1 MIFGSPDC
9 KKSFWE
15 RREKKSNREK
25 KKRTRPEKS
34 VDTPV
39 LFDTVGA
46 WALPEIVEGVEEND
60 VVTAGGFDG
69 ADGSRLLG
77 RGGNSDTVVTT
88 LVRPAGFDTH
98 DALTTD
104 RGNSLHLLQ

>member
-1 MIFGSPDC
+1 M
-9 KKSFWE
+9 
-15 RREKKSNREK
+15 
-25 KKRTRPEKS
+25 
-34 VDTPV
+34 
-39 LFDTVGA
+39 FDTVGA
-46 WALPEIVEGVEEND
+46 WALPEIVEGIEEND
-60 VVTAGGFDG
+60 VVTASGFDG
-69 ADGSRLLG
+69 ADGSRLLR

>member
-1 MIFGSPDC
+1 MG
-9 KKSFWE
+9 KKRKKNPTE
-15 RREKKSNREK
+15 R
-25 KKRTRPEKS
+25 KKRTRPEES

-46 WALPEIVEGVEEND
+46 WALPEIVEGIEEND
-60 VVTAGGFDG
+60 VVTASGFDG
-69 ADGSRLLG
+69 ADGSRLLR